1 MPKQG
6 YRYHKTFSKF
16 YRLHSKL
23 LMSKY
28 NVGLQ
33 TLLQE
38 DISEPQLMV
47 TVYKFRKIVCKTDF
61 FLFIFFK
68 KIVTRFKKIG
78 YNMNILLQT
87 ARMLVKTVMVD
98 LFVSFFNRFTPEFL
112 QQIILSFTLDNFTV
126 ANAKFQNRMAVSSRS
141 KLSAKVCFGP
151 QGVNYTSVSR
161 SSDQLTAASSI
172 CLRWSALCFRWLA
185 SDKKCL

>member
-1 MPKQG
+1 
-6 YRYHKTFSKF
+6 
-16 YRLHSKL
+16 
-23 LMSKY
+23 MSKY

-47 TVYKFRKIVCKTDF
+47 IVYKFRKIVCKTDF
-61 FLFIFFK
+61 FSTHFFK

-78 YNMNILLQT
+78 YNMDILLQI

-98 LFVSFFNRFTPEFL
+98 LFVSFFNPFTPEFL
-112 QQIILSFTLDNFTV
+112 QQIILSFILDNSTV
-126 ANAKFQNRMAVSSRS
+126 ANAKFQNRMANSIEPGS

-151 QGVNYTSVSR
+151 QGVNYTLVSR

-172 CLRWSALCFRWLA
+172 CLRWSALCFR
-185 SDKKCL
+185 